1 MGNIGRKLEE
11 DMDKKTM
18 HWVPGIS
25 LPPRRAF
32 ISQLPMTLGLVDY
45 ALSTKIDQMK
55 SSYACSADQ
64 GIVFFSFLLW

>member
-25 LPPRRAF
+25 LPPQRAF

-55 SSYACSADQ
+55 K
-64 GIVFFSFLLW
+64 FLRL